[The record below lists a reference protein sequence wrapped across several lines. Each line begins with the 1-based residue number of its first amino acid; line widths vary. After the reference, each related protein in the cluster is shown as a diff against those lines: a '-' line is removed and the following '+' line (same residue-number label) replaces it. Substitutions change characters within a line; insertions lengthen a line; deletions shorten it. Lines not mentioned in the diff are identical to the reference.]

1 MGPWVTNLFQGNTG
15 DAVFSKLG
23 EVACFATS
31 MGTSSKMVKATA
43 SFP

>member
-15 DAVFSKLG
+15 DATFSKLG

-31 MGTSSKMVKATA
+31 MGTSSKMAKATA